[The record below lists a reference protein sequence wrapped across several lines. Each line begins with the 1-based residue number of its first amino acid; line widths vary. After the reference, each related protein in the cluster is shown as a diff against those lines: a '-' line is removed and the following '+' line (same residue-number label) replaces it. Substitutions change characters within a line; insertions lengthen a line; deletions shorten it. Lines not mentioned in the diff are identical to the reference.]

1 MLQDMKTHRKGEIQ
15 ITNEKGN
22 GNNEYM
28 MVLSKQVMD
37 VLARC
42 IWSCH
47 VLSDMEPETAAS
59 GRLSQH
65 EIERMLKDAEAHK
78 ARDFCGRRSCLFLC
92 HFQAHVGP
100 FAPFWSCDVRMKMI
114 WPEVR

>member
-1 MLQDMKTHRKGEIQ
+1 
-15 ITNEKGN
+15 
-22 GNNEYM
+22 M
-28 MVLSKQVMD
+28 MVLIKQVMD

-42 IWSCH
+42 IWPCH

-78 ARDFCGRRSCLFLC
+78 ARDFCGRAVVRAFFCAIFKAMWVMWVHLPLFG
-92 HFQAHVGP
+92 AVSG
-100 FAPFWSCDVRMKMI
+100 
-114 WPEVR
+114 